1 MSRTAPTSAT
11 VAIPSFSTSD
21 AETTKTARPN
31 SLRMERCSTARI
43 FFSRPFKYACSA
55 LFAFR
60 SRTVSMHCYV
70 VSSLFLGV
78 AALLK
83 ISIQG
88 SIDTPMYMSSTN
100 IIFNCMLGI
109 YVGLALEQY
118 CNLVI
123 GIFIG
128 NFILNMLT
136 TGLLSMGLSASLQ
149 DTASGIFLLVI
160 MIFTYNNQRVMN
172 FISERK
178 LKKELVRTNAQ

>member
-1 MSRTAPTSAT
+1 MCKFTENCNSGVNTK
-11 VAIPSFSTSD
+11 
-21 AETTKTARPN
+21 KTAF
-31 SLRMERCSTARI
+31 L
-43 FFSRPFKYACSA
+43 
-55 LFAFR
+55 
-60 SRTVSMHCYV
+60 CYV

-178 LKKELVRTNAQ
+178 LKKELVRTKRTIKNNLNDTRSIRILSACDTPGVAV

>member
-1 MSRTAPTSAT
+1 MIIF
-11 VAIPSFSTSD
+11 AIMFVLFYIIFNYTKFGYNVRACASSQRIAKNSGVNTK
-21 AETTKTARPN
+21 KTAF
-31 SLRMERCSTARI
+31 L
-43 FFSRPFKYACSA
+43 
-55 LFAFR
+55 
-60 SRTVSMHCYV
+60 CYV

-128 NFILNMLT
+128 NFKYADDRTSQHGTFSFAAGYSIWNLPSGYYDLY
-136 TGLLSMGLSASLQ
+136 LQ
-149 DTASGIFLLVI
+149 QPES
-160 MIFTYNNQRVMN
+160 N
-172 FISERK
+172 
-178 LKKELVRTNAQ
+178 ELYQ